1 MSKSA
6 ELCRLENQ
14 LLTALPAEEYERLRP
29 SPRAV
34 TFSLGEVVYEV
45 GVHLDYPGGDTTPNR
60 LLYKSQAA
68 PSAFRQECF

>member
-6 ELCRLENQ
+6 ELRGVENQ

-29 SPRAV
+29 SLQPV

-45 GVHLDYPGGDTTPNR
+45 GARLDYLYFPTTSVVS
-60 LLYKSQAA
+60 LL
-68 PSAFRQECF
+68 